1 VIHNRNNQHYMSLSN
16 QFFNI
21 NMLELIITAIFL
33 EGTELI
39 IAQPPQICHHFD
51 FVGVTRLT
59 SKEKLSFVFDKR
71 IFA

>member
-1 VIHNRNNQHYMSLSN
+1 
-16 QFFNI
+16 
-21 NMLELIITAIFL
+21 MLELIITAIFL